1 MKLRTRGNSLRF
13 RLTRG
18 EVKKLAEGGSV
29 TDRVEFGAGAALSYS
44 IAKADV
50 SQVSAS
56 LDGTHIRVGVPGDIV
71 AKWATTEDVGFE
83 GTQPLDGGQTLKI
96 LVEKDWTCL
105 TKREGD
111 EDVDTYPH
119 PHETC

>member
-1 MKLRTRGNSLRF
+1 MKLRTRGNSLRL
-13 RLTRG
+13 RLTRS
-18 EVKKLAEGGSV
+18 EVARLAEGGEV
-29 TDRVEFGAGAALSYS
+29 TDRVEFGAGAALSYT
-44 IAKADV
+44 IA
-50 SQVSAS
+50 SANVPHVRAT
-56 LDGTHIRVGVPGDIV
+56 LEGAHVRVEAPPAVVRD
-71 AKWATTEDVGFE
+71 WAATEQVGFE
-83 GTQPLDGGQTLKI
+83 GSQPLDGGRALKI

>member
-1 MKLRTRGNSLRF
+1 MKLRTRGNSLRL
-13 RLTRG
+13 RLTRS
-18 EVKKLAEGGSV
+18 EVARLAEGGEV
-29 TDRVEFGAGAALSYS
+29 TDRVEFGPGAALSYT
-44 IAKADV
+44 IARADV
-50 SQVSAS
+50 AQVRAT
-56 LDGTHIRVGVPGDIV
+56 LEGAHVRVDAPAAVVRD
-71 AKWATTEDVGFE
+71 WAATEQVGFE
-83 GTQPLDGGQTLKI
+83 GVQPLDGDRALKI

>member
-1 MKLRTRGNSLRF
+1 MKLRTRGNSLRL
-13 RLTRG
+13 RLTRS
-18 EVKKLAEGGSV
+18 EVARLAEGGEV
-29 TDRVEFGAGAALSYS
+29 TDRIEFGAGAALSYS
-44 IAKADV
+44 VARADV
-50 SQVSAS
+50 PAVRAS
-56 LDGTHIRVGVPGDIV
+56 LTGTHVRVEAPPAVVHD
-71 AKWATTEDVGFE
+71 WATTDQVGFE
-83 GTQPLDGGQTLKI
+83 GSQALDGDRTLKI